1 MSSILPPIPLPS
13 PRAVLVLAG
22 ATDVL
27 TGPST
32 VLESA
37 RMPQLQALSIAG
49 RVGRLRTVASHLPVS
64 ETTAAAA
71 LLGTVPPDALD
82 PGAVAAESLGHLI
95 SAGEGCTVVEVVD
108 LAGDP
113 APALDV
119 ERAIEALR
127 SRLPLHRVVD
137 ARPGH
142 HVLGA
147 GAARPELPQVEGL
160 DLRPAEHGYLPSRQ
174 LDERTVV
181 VAAEGSTLLG
191 VASLLGARTITV
203 DPRRADRRDPVPARL
218 RREAIAMMLAGAETV
233 VVESRAPL
241 DIRRG
246 PRDPLLRQRALRR
259 SLEALDRELIGP
271 LRTSADW
278 LGACLSVTSDLPRL
292 EDGRPVRGDVPLMMT
307 GPRNVFLPEPA
318 PALAPLGTSL
328 PPAYSERM
336 VAGSA
341 VVSSPTT
348 MLPSHR
354 ESGPRRF
361 SRDPVSGRTYGVE
374 VAAA

>member
-1 MSSILPPIPLPS
+1 
-13 PRAVLVLAG
+13 VLVLAG
-22 ATDVL
+22 AAGVL

-32 VLESA
+32 ALECA
-37 RMPQLQALSIAG
+37 RMPQLQALSTTG

-82 PGAVAAESLGHLI
+82 PGAVAAESLGHLLT
-95 SAGEGCTVVEVVD
+95 AGEGCTVVEIVD

-127 SRLPLHRVVD
+127 RRLPLHRVVD
-137 ARPGH
+137 ARQGH
-142 HVLGA
+142 HVLVA
-147 GAARPELPQVEGL
+147 GATRPKLPMVEGL
-160 DLRPAEHGYLPSRQ
+160 DLRAAEHGFLPARQ

-218 RREAIAMMLAGAETV
+218 RRQAIAMMLEGAQTV

-241 DIRRG
+241 EIRRG

-259 SLEALDRELIGP
+259 ALESLDRELVGP
-271 LRTSADW
+271 MRASAAW

-292 EDGRPVRGDVPLMMT
+292 EDGQAVRGDVPLVMT
-307 GPRNVFLPEPA
+307 GPRAVFLPELA
-318 PALAPLGTSL
+318 PPLAPLGTSL

-348 MLPSHR
+348 MLPSHHQ
-354 ESGPRRF
+354 SGPRRF
-361 SRDPVSGRTYGVE
+361 SRDPVSGRTHHAE
-374 VAAA
+374 AAAA